1 MKKAQRDIDDFLR
14 FLTESIPTMEP
25 PAFFA
30 SKVAHRAD
38 LERPTFSLQ
47 LFSFARRALPL
58 LVSLCFV
65 TLLLSYILTPVE
77 WQAEWQNASYEDLF
91 VEQEEPI
98 DPVTVEELL
107 IALVPPDSEGGGP

>member
-1 MKKAQRDIDDFLR
+1 MKKLQRDIDDFLR
-14 FLTESIPTMEP
+14 FLTASVPTKEP

-38 LERPTFSLQ
+38 LERPIFFLQ

-65 TLLLSYILTPVE
+65 TLLLSYVLAP
-77 WQAEWQNASYEDLF
+77 ADWQNGSYVELF
-91 VEQEEPI
+91 VEQEEEME
-98 DPVTVEELL
+98 PVTVEEVLSAL
-107 IALVPPDSEGGGP
+107 IPPDSEGVGP